1 MQKFKHDW
9 RITIVE
15 TLDETQLSDRQK
27 AVSEIVCHLGSFAHI
42 WQQLAKFYPEAS
54 LAYMKLGGTYPFLA
68 VPDELNLH
76 LLVHLRRNERDV
88 EM

>member
-27 AVSEIVCHLGSFAHI
+27 A
-42 WQQLAKFYPEAS
+42 QLAKFYPEAS